1 MKKLVVLFVGLLVA
15 LLVQAQDLI
24 ITKDAQ
30 QIRAKITEVSKDAI
44 RYLDFDNQE
53 GPVFVL
59 ETSDIVSIVFANGQ
73 VKVYNHAEQDQPK
86 QILSTPSEYN
96 DIRIRK
102 ADTYYILGD
111 KKMSEKEY
119 LNFIQ
124 KNCPEA
130 WGSYQKGVRLAS
142 CGVYL
147 LYSGIGCVAGGALWM
162 GLGFGINDPKI
173 RGLGYAGIV
182 LASLG
187 GGAFIPA
194 SIPCLVVGKVKMNNT
209 HEIYNES
216 CARQGNELTFGIQ
229 ASQNG
234 IGIAM
239 NF

>member
-1 MKKLVVLFVGLLVA
+1 MKKLVVLFVGLLAA
-15 LLVQAQDLI
+15 LLMHAQDLI

-30 QIRAKITEVSKDAI
+30 QIRAKITEISKDAI

-53 GPVFVL
+53 GPVFIL

-86 QILSTPSEYN
+86 QTLSAPSN
-96 DIRIRK
+96 DICIRK

-130 WGSYQKGVRLAS
+130 WGSYQKGESLAKS
-142 CGVYL
+142 GAILLGCGLGSVL
-147 LYSGIGCVAGGALWM
+147 GGALWM
-162 GLGFGINDPKI
+162 GVGFGINNPKI
-173 RGLGYAGIV
+173 RGLGYAGV
-182 LASLG
+182 ALTSLG
-187 GGAFIPA
+187 GGLLIPA

-209 HEIYNES
+209 HEVYNEC
-216 CARQGNELTFGIQ
+216 CARQNKELTFGIQ

>member
-1 MKKLVVLFVGLLVA
+1 M
-15 LLVQAQDLI
+15 
-24 ITKDAQ
+24 
-30 QIRAKITEVSKDAI
+30 
-44 RYLDFDNQE
+44 
-53 GPVFVL
+53 
-59 ETSDIVSIVFANGQ
+59 
-73 VKVYNHAEQDQPK
+73 
-86 QILSTPSEYN
+86 
-96 DIRIRK
+96 
-102 ADTYYILGD
+102 
-111 KKMSEKEY
+111 
-119 LNFIQ
+119 
-124 KNCPEA
+124 
-130 WGSYQKGVRLAS
+130 AS